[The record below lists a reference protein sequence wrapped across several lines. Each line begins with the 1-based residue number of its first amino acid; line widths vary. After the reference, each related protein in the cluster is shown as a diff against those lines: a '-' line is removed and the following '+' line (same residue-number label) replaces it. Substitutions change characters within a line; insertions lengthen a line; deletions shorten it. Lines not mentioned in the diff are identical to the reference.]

1 MDHITK
7 GLGRLRRLTWSASRK
22 SRTTAEASQSRRI
35 CEAIPGLY
43 WAHFTDA
50 IIWNQGDHRRLGGLN
65 GKGEPSSIASILGGS
80 ASGCQ
85 TCSFIREVLEAC
97 LGTPVGKL
105 EGSVLFHPSPF
116 YMDWR
121 PIGGRIIKIEFF
133 TLPCKHLINFIATLV
148 EDAAVLFETVVQRV
162 FTYKL

>member
-7 GLGRLRRLTWSASRK
+7 GLGRLRRLTWLASRK
-22 SRTTAEASQSRRI
+22 SRATSEASQSRRI

-43 WAHFTDA
+43 GAHFTDA
-50 IIWNQGDHRRLGGLN
+50 IMWNQGDRPGLGGLN
-65 GKGEPSSIASILGGS
+65 DKGEPSSIASILGGS

-105 EGSVLFHPSPF
+105 EGSVRFHPSPF
-116 YMDWR
+116 YMEWK
-121 PIGGRIIKIEFF
+121 PIGSRSIDIEFF
-133 TLPCKHLINFIATLV
+133 TLLCKHPINVITTSF
-148 EDAAVLFETVVQRV
+148 ESAAVLYETVVQRV
-162 FTYKL
+162 STYKL

>member
-22 SRTTAEASQSRRI
+22 SRTIAEASQSRRI

-43 WAHFTDA
+43 GAHYSDA
-50 IIWNQGDHRRLGGLN
+50 IIWNQGDRQALGGLKN
-65 GKGEPSSIASILGGS
+65 KGNPSSIASILGGS
-80 ASGCQ
+80 ARGCQ

-97 LGTPVGKL
+97 LGTPVEKL
-105 EGSVLFHPSPF
+105 EGSVSFHPSPF
-116 YMDWR
+116 YMDWE
-121 PIGGRIIKIEFF
+121 PIGGRIIEIEFF
-133 TLPCKHLINFIATLV
+133 TLSCKHLINAITTLV
-148 EDAAVLFETVVQRV
+148 EGAAVLFEIVVQRV